1 MIKIGDTFRL
11 SYCPKVQF
19 KLKRIDKQTKIHT
32 FQMLDGTEFGR
43 KETEIDVNVNG
54 WEQIL

>member
-1 MIKIGDTFRL
+1 MKIGDTFRL

-43 KETEIDVNVNG
+43 KENEVDPVKNG
-54 WEQIL
+54 WEQIKL